1 MQKGRRKILKIPKM
15 KKLHKIILTDETIDI
30 PGYEE
35 RPWNDLTFFFDPTRA
50 SVDEVEELVR
60 LTEEDN
66 VEENDNLETIRRK
79 CDFFPDITSLGLA
92 DN

>member
-1 MQKGRRKILKIPKM
+1 M
-15 KKLHKIILTDETIDI
+15 KLHKIILTDETIDI

-50 SVDEVEELVR
+50 SVEEVEELVR

-79 CDFFPDITSLGLA
+79 CDWFPDTSALDLSES
-92 DN
+92 